1 MFELASGNGS
11 GDGLP
16 RDYRHLS
23 HAVVIFNPAAGQRD
37 VRRNLAR
44 ALDHL
49 RAHGWQVTLK
59 ETLGRGDATTYA
71 REAVA
76 TGCDAVVVAGGDGT
90 INEAVQALAHTT
102 TALGVLPHG
111 TGNVWAR
118 EAGIPV
124 HSLLAAARVLT
135 SGLVRTVDLGL
146 AGERYFLMW
155 AGIGFDA
162 SVVQD
167 IEEGRPELK
176 RRLGPLAFII
186 RGAVV
191 ALSFMGTRLTYMVNG
206 RRLRKR
212 TIMAVISNARLYAA
226 YLQLAPHAR
235 MDDGFLDF
243 YIFKGRGF
251 FSTLRHFLTLLTGRH
266 GQDPE
271 VEYYQVRH
279 LTVHSS
285 KPMPVHTDGN
295 LAGFTPM
302 EFRVVP
308 RALRVIVR
316 HP

>member
-1 MFELASGNGS
+1 MKAT
-11 GDGLP
+11 
-16 RDYRHLS
+16 
-23 HAVVIFNPAAGQRD
+23 VIFNPAAGQRD
-37 VRRNLAR
+37 VRRQLGQ

-49 RAHGWQVTLK
+49 RAQGWQVTLK

-71 REAVA
+71 QEAVA
-76 TGCDAVVVAGGDGT
+76 AGCEVVVVVGGDGT
-90 INEAVQALAHTT
+90 INEAVQALAHTG

-118 EAGIPV
+118 EAGIPL
-124 HSLLAAARVLT
+124 HSLLAAAKVLT
-135 SGLVRTVDLGL
+135 EGQVRTVDLGL

-167 IEEGRPELK
+167 IEKGRPELK

-191 ALSFMGTRLTYMVNG
+191 ALSFMGTRLTYVVNG

-235 MDDGFLDF
+235 MDDGLLDF
-243 YIFKGRGF
+243 YIFKGRGL
-251 FSTLRHFLTLLTGRH
+251 FSTIRHFLTIVAGRH
-266 GQDPE
+266 GQDPK

-279 LTVHSS
+279 LAVYSR
-285 KPMPVHTDGN
+285 KPLPVHTDGD

-308 RALRVIVR
+308 RALRVIMQR
-316 HP
+316 L

>member
-1 MFELASGNGS
+1 M
-11 GDGLP
+11 
-16 RDYRHLS
+16 
-23 HAVVIFNPAAGQRD
+23 VIFNPAAGQRD
-37 VRRNLAR
+37 VRRHLGQ

-49 RAHGWQVTLK
+49 RAQDWQVTLR

-76 TGCDAVVVAGGDGT
+76 AGYEVVVVVGGDGT
-90 INEAVQALAHTT
+90 INEAIQALAHTG

-118 EAGIPV
+118 EAGIPL
-124 HSLLAAARVLT
+124 HSLSAAAKVLT
-135 SGLVRTVDLGL
+135 EGQVRTVDLGM
-146 AGERYFLMW
+146 AGDRYFLMW

-167 IEEGRPELK
+167 IEEGRPEIK

-191 ALSFMGTRLTYMVNG
+191 ALSFMGTRLTYVVNG

-235 MDDGFLDF
+235 MDDGLLDF
-243 YIFKGRGF
+243 YIFKGHGLLF
-251 FSTLRHFLTLLTGRH
+251 TIRHFFTLLAGRH
-266 GQDPE
+266 EQSPQ

-279 LTVHSS
+279 LAVHSR
-285 KPMPVHTDGN
+285 KPLPVHTDGD

-302 EFRVVP
+302 EFRVAP